1 MTLETLVVGL
11 VALLIGAGLVAA
23 GYRFFLILLPI
34 FGFVAGFY
42 VGSAAV
48 TALFGDGFLSTV
60 TGWVVGLVGGVAFGL
75 LAYFFFII
83 DVIILCG
90 AVGAALGAA
99 LMNAIGLGGGIL
111 EFIVAA
117 GAAIVLA
124 IAGVLLAVPK
134 YLVIVLTSVIGAA
147 TAVAG
152 VLLIIGTIK
161 LPDLEQGPVDAIVKQ
176 STLWIL
182 VFVVVA
188 IAGILAQVRSTPTYV
203 LDPEGA
209 RFG

>member
-11 VALLIGAGLVAA
+11 VALLIGAGLVVA

-134 YLVIVLTSVIGAA
+134 YLVIVLTAVIGAA

-152 VLLIIGTIK
+152 VLLIFGTIK
-161 LPDLEQGPVDAIVKQ
+161 LSDLEQGPVDAIVKQ